1 MITRDKLRGQF
12 SKILKNLLTE
22 RGISSYQIAKECSID
37 NGSAFVKSES
47 IGRHK
52 RFTITSR
59 PISNGTCLLS
69 FEPPYVE
76 RHVWWC
82 ERSEENKKISILL
95 PPTRFF
101 TSACDK

>member
-12 SKILKNLLTE
+12 SKRLKNLLTE

-37 NGSAFVKSES
+37 KGSVFVKSES

-52 RFTITSR
+52 RSTITSR

-69 FEPPYVE
+69 FEPPYAE
-76 RHVWWC
+76 WHVWWC
-82 ERSEENKKISILL
+82 ERSEVNKKISILL
-95 PPTRFF
+95 PPT
-101 TSACDK
+101 